1 MPTPSCL
8 TPHSIMTLENR
19 IQELA
24 EELALEKQRVSR
36 LEHEVEFLKSDVS
49 WAHQEREL
57 IKLGEKQNFK
67 QVQKMRVFYGFIIGV
82 IAFNLASTVS
92 PAFLSMGGIIEGEE
106 MVKQFKLISALLL
119 SMAVSIYPQSRFS
132 QKAIAL
138 LGQGVSDVT
147 RKIVSAAEMGEDEQ

>member
-1 MPTPSCL
+1 
-8 TPHSIMTLENR
+8 MTLENQ

-24 EELALEKQRVSR
+24 EELALEKQRVNR
-36 LEHEVEFLKSDVS
+36 LASEIELLKSDRDL
-49 WAHQEREL
+49 ARQEREL
-57 IKLGEKQNFK
+57 IKIEEKKNRT
-67 QVQKMRVFYGFIIGV
+67 QVQKMRVFYGFLIGV

-147 RKIVSAAEMGEDEQ
+147 RKIVSAAEMGENEQ